1 MHRPLALLCLPLSAL
16 ALAGCGNTVSTASFK
31 GAQHEVAQTIA
42 NFQAA
47 ATAGEQKKIC
57 TEDLATAVVA
67 RLGGTKR
74 CEAAIKSQL
83 TEVDSLEALVES
95 VTLGPGGKTAT
106 AQVKSVHEGKKATS
120 TVVLVDEGGKWKI
133 SALG

>member
-16 ALAGCGNTVSTASFK
+16 ALTGCGNTASTGSFK
-31 GAQHEVAQTIA
+31 GAQREVAQTIA
-42 NFQAA
+42 NFQSA

-57 TEDLATAVVA
+57 TEDLTAPVVA

-74 CEAAIKSQL
+74 CEAAIKTQL

-95 VTLGPGGKTAT
+95 VTIGPSGKTAT
-106 AQVKSVHEGKKATS
+106 AQVKSVHEGKKAVS
-120 TVVLVDEGGKWKI
+120 TLALVNEGGKWKI
-133 SALG
+133 SGLG

>member
-1 MHRPLALLCLPLSAL
+1 MGRPLALLCLPLSAL

-31 GAQHEVAQTIA
+31 GAQLEVAQTIA

-47 ATAGEQKKIC
+47 ATAAEQKKIC
-57 TEDLATAVVA
+57 TEDLATPLVA
-67 RLGGTKR
+67 RLGGAKR

-83 TEVDSLEALVES
+83 TEVDSLEATVES
-95 VTLGPGGKTAT
+95 VKLAPGGKTAT

-120 TVVLVDEGGKWKI
+120 TLALVNEGGKWKI
-133 SALG
+133 SGVG